1 MKNNTLKAEDYNH
14 IKRSYRPLPPYLII
28 KESDIHELGLFTNTD
43 IESGAE
49 IGITHVYDTRF
60 LHNYIRTPLG
70 GFYNHSETPNV
81 TIEERKIFD
90 QIEIDCRVMI
100 ALRKILKGEEIVAK
114 YALYEINS
122 TDPKS
127 KI

>member
-1 MKNNTLKAEDYNH
+1 M
-14 IKRSYRPLPPYLII
+14 YRPLPDGLTI
-28 KESDIHELGLFTNTD
+28 KNSPIEGLGLFAT
-43 IESGAE
+43 IEIKANSF
-49 IGITHVYDTRF
+49 IGVTHIRDEQF
-60 LHNYIRTPLG
+60 ENKYIRTPLG

>member
-1 MKNNTLKAEDYNH
+1 MKNNTFKAVNYNH
-14 IKRSYRPLPPYLII
+14 ICRSYRPLPPYLII
-28 KESDIHELGLFTNTD
+28 KESDIHELGLFTNED
-43 IESGAE
+43 IESRTV
-49 IGITHVYDTRF
+49 IGITHIYDTRF

-81 TIEERKIFD
+81 MIEERKIFD

-100 ALRKILKGEEIVAK
+100 ALRKIFKGEEIVAK
-114 YALYEINS
+114 YALYKIDL